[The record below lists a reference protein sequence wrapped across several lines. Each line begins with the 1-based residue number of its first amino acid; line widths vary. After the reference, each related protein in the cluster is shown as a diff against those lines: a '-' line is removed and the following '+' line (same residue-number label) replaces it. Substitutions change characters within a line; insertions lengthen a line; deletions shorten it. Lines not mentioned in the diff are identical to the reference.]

1 MVESEKNPG
10 RQDTEDSEEDNDI
23 IPAKKRDK
31 LALVMTNRSAKL
43 TNYTLVCSPQVLIR
57 EVNFS

>member
-10 RQDTEDSEEDNDI
+10 RQDTEDTEEDEEI
-23 IPAKKRDK
+23 IPAKRRDN
-31 LALVMTNRSAKL
+31 LALVVTNRTAQL